1 MVNDIGALTGLRG
14 VAALWVLFFHV
25 SVLLARHQSPLA
37 DFLYPLARGGY
48 LGVDLFFVL
57 SGFVIAYNYAAQV
70 PTWSFRDYVA
80 FLIKRL
86 ARIYPIHVVGL
97 GLVAFVWL
105 VTVSLGAGS
114 SQGRVMTIDGLI
126 TSLLLVHAWSVPVVG
141 TWNVASWSVSL
152 EWAAYIAYPVVAW
165 TVAKLRSPTI
175 AVLAILVLF
184 AGLAAFVLTVP
195 LPGTMAYGVLR
206 IIAAFTTGVLL
217 HKLWKRRRST
227 ISVSVALGVLLA
239 LVVGAAVLEHMRA
252 KGALIYAPV
261 LAALTVYCLASCTPV
276 LTSRAM
282 QHLGHISY
290 ALYIVHLPILLMF
303 EDVARWHG
311 LNMAWALLGVP
322 ASILMA
328 HWLFVSIE
336 TPARRWV
343 ISYLPPSATARPAV
357 LEDAT
362 RT

>member
-1 MVNDIGALTGLRG
+1 
-14 VAALWVLFFHV
+14 
-25 SVLLARHQSPLA
+25 
-37 DFLYPLARGGY
+37 
-48 LGVDLFFVL
+48 
-57 SGFVIAYNYAAQV
+57 
-70 PTWSFRDYVA
+70 
-80 FLIKRL
+80 
-86 ARIYPIHVVGL
+86 
-97 GLVAFVWL
+97 
-105 VTVSLGAGS
+105 
-114 SQGRVMTIDGLI
+114 
-126 TSLLLVHAWSVPVVG
+126 
-141 TWNVASWSVSL
+141 
-152 EWAAYIAYPVVAW
+152 
-165 TVAKLRSPTI
+165 
-175 AVLAILVLF
+175 
-184 AGLAAFVLTVP
+184 
-195 LPGTMAYGVLR
+195 
-206 IIAAFTTGVLL
+206 
-217 HKLWKRRRST
+217 
-227 ISVSVALGVLLA
+227 LA

-362 RT
+362 RS